1 MSMRLAEAKKGY
13 NALDVEGS
21 KLIHQTI
28 AIEKHAGGAGK
39 YIKSIV
45 YGGLDGIITTFAV
58 VASIAG
64 AGLGVGVVIIMGFAS
79 LFADGISMGM
89 GDFLSSK
96 AENDYTNEERKRES
110 WECEHYIEGEINE
123 MVELYVGKGMSEEDA
138 SQVVGI
144 MSKYRDI
151 FIDTMMVEELGLM
164 AVDPSDSPLKNGF
177 VTLASF
183 LIFGCVPMVS
193 YVVAVAIN
201 PNHGETTTFNATFM
215 VASGMTL
222 LTMFLLGALTSKFS
236 PAKWYVS
243 GLWMVANGGAA
254 AVVAYLIGWGL
265 GEIVGDQ
272 APV

>member
-1 MSMRLAEAKKGY
+1 MSIDRLVAAKKGY
-13 NALDVEGS
+13 STLDVES
-21 KLIHQTI
+21 SMRAHNTI
-28 AIEKHAGGAGK
+28 ATEKHAGGAGK

-64 AGLGVGVVIIMGFAS
+64 AGLDVSAVIIMGFAS

-96 AENDYTNEERKRES
+96 AENDYTNEERKREA

-123 MVELYVGKGMSEEDA
+123 MVQLYIQKGMSDQDA
-138 SQVVGI
+138 AQMVGI
-144 MSKYRDI
+144 MSKYTDI

-164 AVDPSDSPLKNGF
+164 SVDPSDSPLKNGM
-177 VTLASF
+177 VTLCSF
-183 LIFGCVPMVS
+183 LLFGCVPMVS

-201 PNHGETTTFNATFM
+201 PGPETATLNVTFI
-215 VASGMTL
+215 VASVMTL

-243 GLWMVANGGAA
+243 GMWIVLNGGAA
-254 AVVAYLIGWGL
+254 AIVAYLIGWGL
-265 GEIVGDQ
+265 GKVVGTE
-272 APV
+272 V